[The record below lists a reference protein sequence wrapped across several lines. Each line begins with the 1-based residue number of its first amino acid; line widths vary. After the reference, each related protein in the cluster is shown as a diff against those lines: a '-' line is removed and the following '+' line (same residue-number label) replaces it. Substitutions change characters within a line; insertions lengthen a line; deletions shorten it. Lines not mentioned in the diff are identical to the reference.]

1 MNTDARSVYRQGL
14 GQNANPVRLIVLLY
28 EQLIEDLRR
37 AVRAIDA
44 ADVESRTNHLSHAM
58 EVLGELNASLNL
70 EDGHQVA
77 ENLAHFYGLLRSG
90 LFHVQVHPDRRILDK
105 HIANLLSLR
114 EAWIEVEHRHGT
126 TSPVAAQPDLTSS
139 HETGGQISASDW
151 RA

>member
-1 MNTDARSVYRQGL
+1 MNRDARSVYRQGV
-14 GQNANPVRLIVLLY
+14 GQNANPLRLIVLLY

-37 AVRAIDA
+37 AAQAIETG
-44 ADVESRTNHLSHAM
+44 DVESRTNHLSHAM

-70 EDGHQVA
+70 EEGQEVA

-90 LFHVQVHPDRRILDK
+90 LFHVQVHPDRRILEK

-114 EAWIEVEHRHGT
+114 EAWIEVEHKHGSA
-126 TSPVAAQPDLTSS
+126 SPVAQTELTAN
-139 HETGGQISASDW
+139 HESGGRPSESDW